1 MDKISLPL
9 RVLLVEDK
17 PNDAELILRELRNA
31 GFQPEWR
38 RVDTEAEFSGSLDPD
53 IDIILSDYA
62 LPQFNG
68 LRALELLKD
77 RGLEIPFVLVS
88 ANIGEET
95 AVAAMRSGAADY
107 LLKDRLARLGL
118 AVERALERKRLRDE
132 RRRKGKESA
141 APASGDHGIP
151 RIA

>member
-1 MDKISLPL
+1 MDKISQPL

-17 PNDAELILRELRNA
+17 PNDAELMLRELRNA
-31 GFQPEWR
+31 GFKPEWR
-38 RVDTEAEFSGSLDPD
+38 RVDAEAEFSSSLDPN

-77 RGLEIPFVLVS
+77 RGLEIPFILVS

-95 AVAAMRSGAADY
+95 AVAAMRSGADDY
-107 LLKDRLARLGL
+107 LLKDRLARLGQ
-118 AVERALERKRLRDE
+118 AVERALERKRLRDQQ
-132 RRRKGKESA
+132 RRNGEESD

-151 RIA
+151 RI